1 MSIIKEAKRREFLE
15 KIQIIK
21 KALPEIEKLVREGK
35 IQILLA
41 ENLAIVDCLVKK
53 IFEVQVKESK
63 VSFLIC
69 EYD

>member
-1 MSIIKEAKRREFLE
+1 MSIIKEAKRRDVLE

-35 IQILLA
+35 IQILPA

-53 IFEVQVKESK
+53 IFEVQIKESK